1 MKRWHYLLGGPVL
14 LLLIIQLV
22 PNELPAVVDTNPGDI
37 IQSGIVSEE
46 VASLLKVSCYNCH
59 SNETEYPWYSYVAP
73 SSWLVARDVRLARAE
88 LNFSEWAEMD
98 MLDQLAVLDDITD
111 EVKSGEMPM
120 GIYTLIHPS
129 AKLDERQRD
138 LIITWSEEAMDIIAE
153 EDEDEDDSEEEE

>member
-46 VASLLKVSCYNCH
+46 VASLLKVSCNNCH

-98 MLDQLAVLDDITD
+98 MLDQLAALDDITD

-153 EDEDEDDSEEEE
+153 EDEDDSEEEE